1 MREAAWPAIR
11 ILRDCLRN
19 AVRVAGS
26 LPLHQMMADGIN
38 QWLRYIQVLAE
49 GVNKMPEDRPR
60 RTQKPSR
67 KHRNK
72 PSGWQVVAVQS
83 ISCVVVIL
91 IVLLFK
97 MIGGSAFEQ
106 LRQSFNKSI
115 MSNSLMATIAALLET
130 PSEKS
135 ETGSSLRF
143 SFDGSRRERGG
154 R

>member
-1 MREAAWPAIR
+1 
-11 ILRDCLRN
+11 
-19 AVRVAGS
+19 
-26 LPLHQMMADGIN
+26 
-38 QWLRYIQVLAE
+38 
-49 GVNKMPEDRPR
+49 MPEDRPR

-135 ETGSSLRF
+135 ETGSSSGSASTVAGESAGDVDSTEPADNAADTSSGPTIRKPALR
-143 SFDGSRRERGG
+143 RLQRQAAKHPLQMICRTQQVAMI
-154 R
+154 